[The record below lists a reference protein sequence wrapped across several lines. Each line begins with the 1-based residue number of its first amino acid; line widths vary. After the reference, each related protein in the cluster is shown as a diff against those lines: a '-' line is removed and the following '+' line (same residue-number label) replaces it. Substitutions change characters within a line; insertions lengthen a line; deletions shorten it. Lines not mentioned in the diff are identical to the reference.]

1 MQHQPGPPPGSEEA
15 PPPPDEGPPPN
26 EEPPPS
32 WDLLSLAQPREDTP
46 EREACDDKERQRH
59 TGQGKQQRDKQERPS
74 KGSKGIAATQD
85 SIVAETQPSQDPE
98 QEGMTDVAEGD
109 PAATPGRGQQATT
122 EDPRSSGQTRPT
134 DERGSTGEERHRD
147 EPPVSDPQQPV
158 TPEEMFNALVEDMR
172 ASPAIGQVEAW
183 RATMRELFAKVYL
196 AVPVQRAV
204 VPAERQRF
212 PKLTG
217 AEVSALLTL
226 FEQTYVA
233 DAGTYADWNKLA
245 TAISHELL
253 STKWAFNEIVRKLS
267 SRLKWT
273 KAPVLNQWVQTVTQ
287 EAQPRREQG
296 PTPPPPVFEA
306 FMFDPDTYSAAEAK
320 KLRTICVKPKD
331 RTRGTRLREG
341 TDAEWKII
349 GGMTDGS
356 IACRKLPVFIKQVLD
371 AQERLRLHSTIQAQV
386 EGELVLHLIRNRGV
400 RSTFQQKTG
409 QTHGA
414 FQALAEDSDADE
426 DEAESEDKQ
435 QPAAVQPDGI
445 IEISSGEASATD
457 DPQTPTQI
465 AHDETTK
472 KASEV
477 RGAAPNWTTPVLMT
491 KKRQERAT
499 LLAQKQRVNVAKYE
513 LLPLGSTSTADPQ
526 SVQEFEE
533 ELGVREVATPTTGN
547 CMTMAVAQAYADAA
561 LEGSDEPLSQLTAS
575 IKRGV
580 KYAGLL
586 HLEDQLVHDLRQNAL
601 AHVRRNW
608 KCMTR
613 RESLNQFKWFL
624 EDYAN
629 SASGRDDLVSDD
641 TWGGSD
647 LMGMAANFVNQDIY
661 VIGRGESSA
670 DTWECRRYRPA
681 TISRAGRVIE
691 TATEH
696 PLSIRECMD
705 EIRVSKIES
714 SRKLSMIVRFW
725 GRHYSAFVHRGDARN
740 FPEGAAEAEATA
752 AAPKDDNQKESE
764 EEKGWGNTDARP
776 TPSPP
781 AEEERRVDERGLTGA
796 MGPRDMERRR

>member
-59 TGQGKQQRDKQERPS
+59 TGQGKQQRDKQEWPS

-196 AVPVQRAV
+196 AAVPVQRAV

-267 SRLKWT
+267 SRLKWA

-400 RSTFQQKTG
+400 RVSQQTTKAITDAILESAELARVNLTDVHRMLSQTKTISNDRVTKSIHFYFFTRETAVKHKNVRVPFKG
-409 QTHGA
+409 TVYTLQNAHRPVAGTVW
-414 FQALAEDSDADE
+414 QR
-426 DEAESEDKQ
+426 Q
-435 QPAAVQPDGI
+435 QGPDG
-445 IEISSGEASATD
+445 
-457 DPQTPTQI
+457 
-465 AHDETTK
+465 
-472 KASEV
+472 V
-477 RGAAPNWTTPVLMT
+477 YAPP
-491 KKRQERAT
+491 RA
-499 LLAQKQRVNVAKYE
+499 E
-513 LLPLGSTSTADPQ
+513 
-526 SVQEFEE
+526 
-533 ELGVREVATPTTGN
+533 
-547 CMTMAVAQAYADAA
+547 
-561 LEGSDEPLSQLTAS
+561 
-575 IKRGV
+575 
-580 KYAGLL
+580 
-586 HLEDQLVHDLRQNAL
+586 
-601 AHVRRNW
+601 
-608 KCMTR
+608 
-613 RESLNQFKWFL
+613 
-624 EDYAN
+624 
-629 SASGRDDLVSDD
+629 
-641 TWGGSD
+641 
-647 LMGMAANFVNQDIY
+647 Y
-661 VIGRGESSA
+661 VIHLYNITRFNKIGRIA
-670 DTWECRRYRPA
+670 AYLKA
-681 TISRAGRVIE
+681 
-691 TATEH
+691 
-696 PLSIRECMD
+696 
-705 EIRVSKIES
+705 KI
-714 SRKLSMIVRFW
+714 
-725 GRHYSAFVHRGDARN
+725 
-740 FPEGAAEAEATA
+740 
-752 AAPKDDNQKESE
+752 
-764 EEKGWGNTDARP
+764 
-776 TPSPP
+776 
-781 AEEERRVDERGLTGA
+781 
-796 MGPRDMERRR
+796 